1 MAEPTDINKNKSAVD
16 TLMDTLR
23 VELKELQK
31 YKTADPEILGG
42 KSGKP
47 VPVPKKFTAE
57 QTIAFMKMFPNAFP
71 LADENAYFG
80 IARALTTE
88 SPELFDVAS
97 FDAYEEKFGKTM
109 EMQEKGASASKNIT
123 TAETP
128 KAANVANDPKPKAS
142 KKINPETATV
152 RQIAELYATE
162 QKLDMTPKAYGN
174 LAASFLPEG
183 LADKPGSAL
192 SIFMPED
199 DGTTILSK
207 TFKSLDLE
215 DSNPKTSMQALRQVG
230 NRIKQELPVDSN
242 ILAFLP
248 DEKPDTPKNITVFGI
263 KEPPKAV
270 SEVAIKTDKATMQEF
285 FRQVIEIS
293 KDPKQEAAAMAVL
306 FNMQN
311 GLRPNAAGMLQT
323 NSYYADSRAIYIAAE
338 TKGAKGRKVN
348 VPLNDIADS
357 ILQMR
362 LQQGKTKD
370 GYFFVKP
377 NGKPVESGDMTKILK
392 QVKIPD
398 LIYDSGSKQF
408 FDSLAPEG
416 KKGEVPGKRGAPLLR
431 NLHTKVAQR
440 NGVAFERI
448 AYLQGRSL
456 KAAAQGS
463 TGEVTT
469 YAQDFPGD
477 LDPRGPDVRNSN
489 VVSSYFAEAAEEAG
503 FNVSEELGVPTERV
517 SRTTPGYEQYFETPV
532 TKAPKV
538 PAPVVE
544 AAPEPTT
551 LQELLDSDPEMKAEM
566 EKSGFKFK
574 SLIPPALLATAT
586 TVADTALKVTS
597 AVAGPVLPVVG
608 FQQTKKELEEL
619 GKSPEEA
626 ITQAALEEL
635 STPMGVVGGITR
647 PAVGAFV
654 EAAKEP
660 FQEETGMKLTDKN
673 LERGILSKIT
683 GGQFKSSGGFIEK
696 RE

>member
-1 MAEPTDINKNKSAVD
+1 M
-16 TLMDTLR
+16 
-23 VELKELQK
+23 
-31 YKTADPEILGG
+31 
-42 KSGKP
+42 
-47 VPVPKKFTAE
+47 
-57 QTIAFMKMFPNAFP
+57 
-71 LADENAYFG
+71 
-80 IARALTTE
+80 
-88 SPELFDVAS
+88 
-97 FDAYEEKFGKTM
+97 
-109 EMQEKGASASKNIT
+109 
-123 TAETP
+123 
-128 KAANVANDPKPKAS
+128 ANDPKPKAS

-215 DSNPKTSMQALRQVG
+215 ASNPKTSMQALRQVG

-285 FRQVIEIS
+285 FRQVMEIA

-323 NSYYADSRAIYIAAE
+323 NSYYADARAIYITAE

-477 LDPRGPDVRNSN
+477 LDPRGPDVRNAN

-503 FNVSEELGVPTERV
+503 FSVSEELGVPTERV
-517 SRTTPGYEQYFETPV
+517 SRTTPGYEQYFETTV
-532 TKAPKV
+532 TAAPKV
-538 PAPVVE
+538 PAPVAEV
-544 AAPEPTT
+544 APEPTT

-574 SLIPPALLATAT
+574 SLIPPAVLATAA

-597 AVAGPVLPVVG
+597 AVAGPVLPVIG

-619 GKSPEEA
+619 GISPAEA
-626 ITQAALEEL
+626 TTQAAAEEANL
-635 STPMGVVGGITR
+635 PMGLVGGITR
-647 PAVGAFV
+647 PAVSAFV

-660 FQEETGMKLTDKN
+660 FQEETGMALTDKN